1 MDKDI
6 LWKQFSLYV
15 DLYKFYMDL
24 SVKLNLFYY
33 GITGAILSFYFAH
46 SSAPL
51 VKYALCLPILMS
63 LVFSGMF
70 FYGACLM
77 PILRRDVFS
86 IRDKLGLATAP
97 DLGILT
103 IVLLAFA
110 LFLLA
115 VAVSLFCLICSR

>member
-1 MDKDI
+1 
-6 LWKQFSLYV
+6 
-15 DLYKFYMDL
+15 MDL

-51 VKYALCLPILMS
+51 VKSALCLPIIMS
-63 LVFSGMF
+63 LVFSGIF
-70 FYGACLM
+70 FYGAYLM
-77 PILRRDVFS
+77 PTLRNDVFV
-86 IRDKLGLATAP
+86 IRDKLELATAP

-110 LFLLA
+110 SFLLV
-115 VAVSLFCLICSR
+115 VAVSLGIVIWRAA